1 MRILL
6 TGASGFIGHHL
17 LQALLTEGHHV
28 VCAVRAPE
36 TKLPKSADPRLSY
49 IHADFSKDTDKSTW
63 LARLSHIDAVINTVG
78 IFRESGRQD
87 FARLHRDTP
96 RALFAACA
104 ESHDVQMVIQLSA
117 LGADR
122 DAQTPYHL
130 SKRDADDY
138 LASLP
143 LRSYIVQ
150 PSLVYGRDGASART
164 FRSLA
169 SMPLTLR
176 FGSKPQLVQPIHVDD
191 LVLAIVGLL
200 KHRLPMTP
208 GEGTALRV
216 PLVGPE
222 AMSFTDYLGLLR
234 SNMGMGR
241 QRVLTLPGPLARLA
255 AAILPSSLIS
265 RDALRMLDRDNT
277 ADVVQT
283 AMLLGHLPRS
293 PSAFIGDPDGE
304 RARAKL
310 GWLLPMLRYSIAA
323 VWILTAIVSFGLY
336 PVEASYE
343 LLARTGIPPN
353 LQRLMLY
360 GAATFD
366 LLLGLGILFLARRR
380 WLWLA
385 QLGLIGFYTIVIAF
399 KLPEFLLHPY
409 GPLTKNLP
417 MLAAI
422 WLLYQLE
429 EK

>member
-6 TGASGFIGHHL
+6 TGASGFIGQHL

-28 VCAVRAPE
+28 VCAVRSPE
-36 TKLPKSADPRLSY
+36 AVLPTSHDPRLST
-49 IHADFSKDTDKSTW
+49 IHADFSKDTDKATW
-63 LARLSHIDAVINTVG
+63 LARLSHVDAVINTVG

-87 FARLHRDTP
+87 FARLHRDAP

-122 DAQTPYHL
+122 DAATPYHR

-164 FRSLA
+164 FRTLA
-169 SMPLTLR
+169 SMPFAVR
-176 FGSKPQLVQPIHVDD
+176 FGAKPQLVQPIHVDD
-191 LVLAIVGLL
+191 LVSAIVGLL
-200 KHRLPMTP
+200 KHRLPMMP
-208 GEGTALRV
+208 GAGTSIRV
-216 PLVGPE
+216 PLVGPQ
-222 AMSFTDYLGLLR
+222 AMPFTDYLGLLR
-234 SNMGMGR
+234 ARMGMGR
-241 QRVLTLPGPLARLA
+241 QRVLTLPGPVARLA
-255 AAILPSSLIS
+255 AAVLPGSLIS
-265 RDALRMLDRDNT
+265 RDALSMLDRDNT

-283 AMLLGHLPRS
+283 AVLLGHLPRS
-293 PSAFIGDPDGE
+293 PDDFIGDPDGE

-336 PVEASYE
+336 PVEASYA
-343 LLARTGIPPN
+343 LLARTGIPPD
-353 LQRLMLY
+353 LQPLMLY

-385 QLGLIGFYTIVIAF
+385 QLALIGIYTIVIAF